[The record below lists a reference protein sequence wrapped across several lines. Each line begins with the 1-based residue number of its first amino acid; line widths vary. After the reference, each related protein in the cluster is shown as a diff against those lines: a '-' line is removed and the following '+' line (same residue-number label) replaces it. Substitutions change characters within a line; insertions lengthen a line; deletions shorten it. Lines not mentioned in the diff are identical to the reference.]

1 MQQSSKKSK
10 SADVLCAQFNDHFIC
25 DAKSKI
31 VLAEDK
37 RDFTATDI
45 NATGLRQEVSWKLS
59 SRGKFSL
66 PRDQL
71 RRQRND
77 HADVNWRKRLGEA
90 TRGYHSRR
98 KERF

>member
-37 RDFTATDI
+37 SVT
-45 NATGLRQEVSWKLS
+45 
-59 SRGKFSL
+59 
-66 PRDQL
+66 
-71 RRQRND
+71 
-77 HADVNWRKRLGEA
+77 
-90 TRGYHSRR
+90 
-98 KERF
+98 